1 MNHTTVNPTL
11 RLGYQLTK
19 AQPPLP
25 FLYPALIMSR
35 RSTRLSAGHDASPLP
50 IASRSYTL
58 DADAG
63 PSSLPAHK
71 LVGIDGGPP
80 KFEEWPLAELQAQV
94 KRYGFKTSRKRSTL
108 VDQLRAVYDVMGRAR
123 TRSAAE
129 TSHVIEPEHEAES
142 STGKRKPRK
151 MLLSNMTLAD
161 SDGEGAAEATGKAKA
176 MGKAKGK
183 GRKSDPFLIDAS
195 SESSSESVILAENAD
210 SANSE
215 EAGDY
220 TLQLELEAH
229 SATDGALSSSED
241 VPLSTTASPR
251 KKTRRKSRSLS
262 PSSCSSSADVP
273 LSTLTSA
280 ALEEAEDGGGEA
292 VDPSPALA
300 ETMTTAIRSNA
311 ELWARILRYEPI
323 SFDEF
328 VSLATQSGI
337 SMDSGKRKEELRT
350 WLDRQCICFYS
361 AELTGSRSRH

>member
-1 MNHTTVNPTL
+1 
-11 RLGYQLTK
+11 
-19 AQPPLP
+19 
-25 FLYPALIMSR
+25 MSR
-35 RSTRLSAGHDASPLP
+35 RSTRLGAAHDASPLL
-50 IASRSYTL
+50 IASRSYTS
-58 DADAG
+58 DTDPG

-123 TRSAAE
+123 TRNAAE
-129 TSHVIEPEHEAES
+129 TSHVTEPEPEAES
-142 STGKRKPRK
+142 STGKRQSRK
-151 MLLSNMTLAD
+151 LILPNEMLAE
-161 SDGEGAAEATGKAKA
+161 SDDEGAAEVNGKAKA

-183 GRKSDPFLIDAS
+183 GRKSDPFLFDTS

-229 SATDGALSSSED
+229 SATDGAPSSSSED

-251 KKTRRKSRSLS
+251 KKTRRKSGSLS
-262 PSSCSSSADVP
+262 PSSSSSSAEVP

-280 ALEEAEDGGGEA
+280 AVEETEDGGGEA

-300 ETMTTAIRSNA
+300 ETMTTAIRSN
-311 ELWARILRYEPI
+311 EGLWARILRYEPI

-337 SMDSGKRKEELRT
+337 SMDSGKSKEELRT